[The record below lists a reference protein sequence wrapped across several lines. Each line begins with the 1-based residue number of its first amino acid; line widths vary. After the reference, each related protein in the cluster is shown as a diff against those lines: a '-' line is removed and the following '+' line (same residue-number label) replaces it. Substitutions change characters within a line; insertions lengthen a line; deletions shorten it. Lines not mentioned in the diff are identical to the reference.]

1 VDGDKPIFFSILNK
15 PLDNTIA
22 AGVEKLIKN
31 LFAFKIMSSFSL
43 VSPPTIPHPHI
54 LTRHPPTP
62 PSPIFSLYR
71 NPLSL
76 HAHNTTPTNLSSP
89 YGPIQT
95 SKLDTVAKISRGSF
109 RISSLSNIER
119 ELGTGS
125 QDDEEEEIEGVSPTS
140 VLPDRWD
147 VLGLGQAMVFLSF
160 LLCFS
165 WILFPFS
172 FYSLFSCSVDVGG

>member
-1 VDGDKPIFFSILNK
+1 
-15 PLDNTIA
+15 
-22 AGVEKLIKN
+22 
-31 LFAFKIMSSFSL
+31 M
-43 VSPPTIPHPHI
+43 
-54 LTRHPPTP
+54 
-62 PSPIFSLYR
+62 
-71 NPLSL
+71 
-76 HAHNTTPTNLSSP
+76 
-89 YGPIQT
+89 
-95 SKLDTVAKISRGSF
+95 AKISRGSF

-125 QDDEEEEIEGVSPTS
+125 QDDEDEEIEGVSPTS

-172 FYSLFSCSVDVGG
+172 FYYLFSCSVDVGG